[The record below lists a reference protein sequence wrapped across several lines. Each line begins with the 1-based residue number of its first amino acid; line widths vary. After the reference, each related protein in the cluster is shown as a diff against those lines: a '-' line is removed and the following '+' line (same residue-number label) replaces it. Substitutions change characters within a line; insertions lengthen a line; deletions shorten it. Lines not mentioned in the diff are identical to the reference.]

1 MKIDSNELRKEINKL
16 YSEMGWISKTDVKN
30 VIDELERKTRSE
42 SAFYQTLDTL

>member
-16 YSEMGWISKTDVKN
+16 YCEMGWISKTDVKN

-42 SAFYQTLDTL
+42 SAFYQMLDTL